1 MKKDRDALDLQDR
14 PASDAAYAM
23 RGRQGRAALVAFI
36 FTLVTL
42 QGLTINLMPLLFG
55 TVARTFED
63 VNLRQQGQLQT
74 FFLAGGIVALFV
86 SGYVTET
93 IRAKRSGTLAVI
105 LIGVGSLLLGLAKT
119 YAHVLLAASV
129 MGLGAMWVLS
139 AYSAVITA
147 HFADM
152 RQRMFMWA
160 TAAFAGSATLGSSL
174 FGYLLEMVP
183 NWQVIFLVFAGVVW
197 VGYGAFSLLAGRRLR
212 ILGQP
217 ALSEDPASPSESDG
231 IATRLGNALKFLASG
246 LLNRGVF
253 WLLGLLVVLDMF
265 AAGNIVAWT
274 ARFFQITYHVG
285 DDQVGF
291 MLSASAAGVF
301 VGRLLMGAFVSGRF
315 TDRTVLGTCYA
326 AGILMYVLILLIP
339 SYRAGVVLVFL
350 NGAFIAAQA
359 PTMYAIASA
368 RFGDRAATAIPLM
381 DAIGV
386 LGGFMGPA
394 AVGALA
400 DRHGLHAVLW
410 LIPVVGFTLVL
421 IVFAWH
427 AVDRRE
433 AHDASVAA

>member
-1 MKKDRDALDLQDR
+1 MVKDHNT
-14 PASDAAYAM
+14 P
-23 RGRQGRAALVAFI
+23 GRQGSHAANAAPSVYGQQGRGPLVTFIFALVI
-36 FTLVTL
+36 L

-55 TVARTFED
+55 TIARTFE
-63 VNLRQQGQLQT
+63 VNLRQQGQLQS
-74 FFLAGGIVALFV
+74 FFLAGGLAALLV
-86 SGYVTET
+86 SGYVTEYV
-93 IRAKRSGTLAVI
+93 RAKRSGTLAII
-105 LIGVGSLLLGLAKT
+105 LIGSGSLLLGCSTT
-119 YAHVLLAASV
+119 YGQVLIAAAV
-129 MGLGAMWVLS
+129 MGLGNMWILA

-147 HFADM
+147 HFADI

-160 TAAFAGSATLGSSL
+160 TAAFAGSATISTTL
-174 FGYLLEMVP
+174 FGYLLDVVP
-183 NWQVIFLVFAGVVW
+183 NWHLIFLSFAGISW
-197 VGYGAFSLLAGRRLR
+197 IGYAAFFLVAGQRLR
-212 ILGQP
+212 VLGQP
-217 ALSEDPASPSESDG
+217 AQSGDSMSFSESG
-231 IATRLGNALKFLASG
+231 GLAGRARTARTFLTAG
-246 LLNRGVF
+246 LFNRGAF
-253 WLLGLLVVLDMF
+253 WILGILVVLDML

-274 ARFFQITYHVG
+274 ARFFQKEYGVG

-301 VGRLLMGAFVSGRF
+301 IGRLLMGAFVSGRF

-339 SYRAGVVLVFL
+339 SYRVGLVLVFL

-368 RFGDRAATAIPLM
+368 KFGDRAATAIPLM

-421 IVFAWH
+421 IVFGWH
-427 AVDRRE
+427 VVDRRKVRNTGVE
-433 AHDASVAA
+433 A

>member
-1 MKKDRDALDLQDR
+1 MTEDRNAIDLGNHR
-14 PASDAAYAM
+14 AADAAH
-23 RGRQGRAALVAFI
+23 GIQKGQGRGPFVAFI
-36 FTLVTL
+36 FVLVIL

-55 TVARTFED
+55 TISRTFEL
-63 VNLRQQGQLQT
+63 NLRQQGQLQS

-93 IRAKRSGTLAVI
+93 IRAKRSGALAVI
-105 LIGVGSLLLGLAKT
+105 LIGAGSLLLGLAKT
-119 YAHVLLAASV
+119 YQHVLIAASV
-129 MGLGAMWVLS
+129 IGLGDMWILS

-174 FGYLLEMVP
+174 FGHLLEKVP
-183 NWQVIFLVFAGVVW
+183 NWQLIFVCFAGVVW
-197 VGYGAFSLLAGRRLR
+197 IGYGAFSLLAGRRLR
-212 ILGQP
+212 ILGQRTV
-217 ALSEDPASPSESDG
+217 SVDPASPSASVG
-231 IATRLGNALKFLASG
+231 IAARLGDAVKFLTVG

-274 ARFFQITYHVG
+274 ARFFQIRDQVG

-315 TDRTVLGTCYA
+315 TDRAVLGTCYA

-339 SYRAGVVLVFL
+339 SYPAGLVLIFL

-368 RFGDRAATAIPLM
+368 KFGDRAATAIPLM

-410 LIPVVGFTLVL
+410 LIPVVGFALVL

-427 AVDRRE
+427 VVDRRGMS
-433 AHDASVAA
+433 DASVREQ

>member
-1 MKKDRDALDLQDR
+1 MTEDRNSIDLENHPAADA
-14 PASDAAYAM
+14 PHEIHK
-23 RGRQGRAALVAFI
+23 RQGRGPFVAFI
-36 FTLVTL
+36 FALVIL

-55 TVARTFED
+55 TIAQTFEL
-63 VNLRQQGQLQT
+63 NLRQQGQLQS

-93 IRAKRSGTLAVI
+93 IRAKRSGALAVI
-105 LIGVGSLLLGLAKT
+105 LIGAGSLLLGLAKT
-119 YAHVLLAASV
+119 YQHVLIAASV
-129 MGLGAMWVLS
+129 IGLGDFWILS

-160 TAAFAGSATLGSSL
+160 TAAFAGSATIGSSL
-174 FGYLLEMVP
+174 FGHLLEKVP
-183 NWQVIFLVFAGVVW
+183 NWQLIFLCFAGVVW
-197 VGYGAFSLLAGRRLR
+197 VGFGAFSLFAGRRLR
-212 ILGQP
+212 LLGQQ
-217 ALSEDPASPSESDG
+217 AASQDPASPSASGG
-231 IATRLGNALKFLASG
+231 IAARLGDAVKFLTAG

-274 ARFFQITYHVG
+274 ARFFQIRDHVG
-285 DDQVGF
+285 DDRVGL

-339 SYRAGVVLVFL
+339 GYSVGLVLVFL

-368 RFGDRAATAIPLM
+368 KFGDRAATAIPLM

-421 IVFAWH
+421 VVFAWQV
-427 AVDRRE
+427 VDRKKSHGTSPE
-433 AHDASVAA
+433 V